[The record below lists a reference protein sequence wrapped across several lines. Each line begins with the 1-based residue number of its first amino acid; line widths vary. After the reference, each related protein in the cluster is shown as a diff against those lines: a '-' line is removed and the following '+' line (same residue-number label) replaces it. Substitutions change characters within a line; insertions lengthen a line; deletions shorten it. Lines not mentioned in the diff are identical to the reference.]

1 MDVTD
6 KEASESG
13 KRTAVGP
20 PSVLSYLDPN
30 YWNERFS
37 SEDHY
42 EWLKDYSHFQHL
54 IQQNIKPSSSVLE
67 LGCGNSQL
75 CDELYKDGITDLTCI
90 DLSSVAVEKTQKR
103 LLLKGYKDIKVLEGD
118 MLNLSFADES
128 FDVVIEKGTMDVLFV
143 DSGDPW
149 NPRPE
154 VVSRAMAMLQGV
166 HRVLNPHGIFI
177 SIAFGQP
184 HFRRPLYNAPEF
196 TWSIEYTTFGDGFHY
211 FFYILRK
218 GCRSLAADADINK
231 VETPSMCLYHDEL
244 EDENY
249 LFRTN
254 ITETDDETDDV

>member
-1 MDVTD
+1 MDET
-6 KEASESG
+6 EMRPE
-13 KRTAVGP
+13 RNIITVGP
-20 PSVLSYLDPN
+20 PSVLSYLDPI
-30 YWNERFS
+30 YWNERFT

-42 EWLKDYSHFQHL
+42 EWLKDYSHFRHL
-54 IQQNIKPSSSVLE
+54 IQLHIKPSSSILE

-75 CDELYKDGITDLTCI
+75 CDELYNEGITDLTCI
-90 DLSSVAVEKTQKR
+90 DLSSVAVKKMQKR
-103 LLLKGYKDIKVLEGD
+103 LFSKGYKDIKVLEGD
-118 MLNLSFADES
+118 MLNLSFPDES

-143 DSGDPW
+143 DGGDPW

-154 VVSRAMAMLQGV
+154 VVSRAMEMLRGV
-166 HRVLNPHGIFI
+166 HRVLKPHGIFI

-218 GCRSLAADADINK
+218 GLRSLEADVDTRK
-231 VETPSMCLYHDEL
+231 VDTSSIRIYQDEL
-244 EDENY
+244 DDENY

-254 ITETDDETDDV
+254 IDEMNE

>member
-1 MDVTD
+1 MGETE
-6 KEASESG
+6 KPSEA
-13 KRTAVGP
+13 KRTTVGP
-20 PSVLSYLDPN
+20 PSVLAYLDPN
-30 YWNERFS
+30 YWNERFT

-42 EWLKDYSHFQHL
+42 EWLKDYSHFRHL
-54 IQQNIKPSSSVLE
+54 IHQHIKPASSVLE

-75 CDELYKDGITDLTCI
+75 SDELYNEGITNITCI
-90 DLSSVAVEKTQKR
+90 DLSSVAVEKMQKR
-103 LLLKGYKDIKVLEGD
+103 LFSKGYKGVKVLEGD

-154 VVSRAMAMLQGV
+154 AVNNAMAMLQGV
-166 HRVLNPHGIFI
+166 HRVLKPSGIFI

-184 HFRRPLYNAPEF
+184 HFRRPLFNAPEF
-196 TWSIEYTTFGDGFHY
+196 TWSVDYTTFGDGFHY

-218 GCRSLAADADINK
+218 GCKLLDGNADVKK
-231 VETPSMCLYHDEL
+231 VETPTLCLYQDEL
-244 EDENY
+244 DNEDY

-254 ITETDDETDDV
+254 IDETDDQR